1 MKGRRPS
8 RHRPLN
14 RPPPAL
20 RRRDRARWSRGRTC
34 RDWPL
39 RPRARSR
46 LPTCRPGLHRRHRR
60 LRLCRPLLPGLR
72 LPRRRPRCCRRLRP
86 GGHRRWNRPP
96 VAGSLRRPRIRL
108 RSRSR
113 RLRWPNPLRLLS
125 RLHLLGR
132 LRPLLSRLRRPSP
145 PLPLSLSKRL
155 PSRSRHPCG
164 PSLLRLLLRLPSRS
178 KRRYGRRPL
187 RLPRRWFRFRC
198 RHRSPSP
205 LTRSRL
211 LSGDLRRRRPK
222 SRPRSPS
229 RLRYSSP
236 HRSPSPHPSLSLS
249 KRLLSRSLLL
259 SKHLR
264 GPRPRSRPRPP
275 SRSTPSPNRPLRS
288 RLKHRRPGPRRPQPP
303 PARSRLL
310 RSLPSPA
317 RSRWPPRTSGRRG
330 KRRLLR

>member
-20 RRRDRARWSRGRTC
+20 RRRVRARWSRGRTC

-39 RPRARSR
+39 RPPARSR
-46 LPTCRPGLHRRHRR
+46 PPTCPPGLPRRPRRPRPCRPLRPGL
-60 LRLCRPLLPGLR
+60 RP
-72 LPRRRPRCCRRLRP
+72 PRRRPRCCRRLRP
-86 GGHRRWNRPP
+86 GGHRRWSQPP

-108 RSRSR
+108 LSRWR
-113 RLRWPNPLRLLS
+113 RLRWPSPLRLLS

-132 LRPLLSRLRRPSP
+132 LRPSLSRFRRPSP

-164 PSLLRLLLRLPSRS
+164 PSLLRSPSRS
-178 KRRYGRRPL
+178 KRRYGRRLL
-187 RLPRRWFRFRC
+187 RLPRRWFRC

-211 LSGDLRRRRPK
+211 PSGDLRRRRPK

-236 HRSPSPHPSLSLS
+236 HRSLSLS
-249 KRLLSRSLLL
+249 KRLLSRLLL
-259 SKHLR
+259 PSKHLR
-264 GPRPRSRPRPP
+264 GPRRRSRPRPP
-275 SRSTPSPNRPLRS
+275 SRSTPSPSRPLRS
-288 RLKHRRPGPRRPQPP
+288 LSKRRRPGLRRPQLRPD
-303 PARSRLL
+303 RSHLL